1 MRSEGNFKPS
11 GRRNWIMRKDDIVV
25 ALGTCHRKRE
35 PGKQSPDGRLKECV
49 YGREIASEV
58 AVKLQAMGYKC
69 VIDFM
74 PLDLPKQM
82 QSPSAKQERLNEL
95 AMRVNF
101 VNELC
106 RQNGAK
112 NVIYVSIH
120 VDASG
125 SDGKWHEPNGWSVRV
140 GTKASAR
147 SKQLADCLFDAA
159 KSYGLKMRQPTAK
172 QKYWPQELYVLNNTN
187 CPAVLTE
194 NLFQDNINDVALL
207 LSDEGRH
214 IIERIHVEG
223 IIRYIESL

>member
-1 MRSEGNFKPS
+1 MDKN
-11 GRRNWIMRKDDIVV
+11 DIVV

-58 AVKLQAMGYKC
+58 AAMLQELGYKC
-69 VIDFM
+69 VIDYL

-82 QSPSAKQERLNEL
+82 QSPSTKQERQNEL
-95 AMRVNF
+95 AMRVNY

-125 SDGKWHEPNGWSVRV
+125 SDGKWHDPNGWSVRV
-140 GTKASAR
+140 SPKASR
-147 SKQLADCLFDAA
+147 QSKMLAECLFDAA
-159 KSYGLKMRQPTAK
+159 KQHGLRVRLPNEK
-172 QKYWPQELYVLNNTN
+172 QKYWEQSLKVLNETN

>member
-1 MRSEGNFKPS
+1 
-11 GRRNWIMRKDDIVV
+11 MRKDSIII
-25 ALGTCHRKRE
+25 ALGTPHRKRE

-58 AVKLQAMGYKC
+58 ALKLQAMGYKC
-69 VIDFM
+69 LIDYM

-82 QSPSAKQERLNEL
+82 QSQSAKQERQREL

-106 RQNGAK
+106 RQNGPK
-112 NVIYVSIH
+112 NVLYVSIH

-125 SDGKWHEPNGWSVRV
+125 NDGKWHDPNGWSVRV
-140 GTKASAR
+140 GTKASSQ
-147 SKQLADCLFDAA
+147 SKMLADCLFDAA
-159 KSYGLKMRQPTAK
+159 QAHGLNMRRPTPK
-172 QKYWPQELYVLNNTN
+172 QKYWPQELFVLNNTN

-194 NLFQDNINDVALL
+194 NLFQDNVNDVGLL
-207 LSDEGRH
+207 LSGEGRH

-223 IIRYIESL
+223 IIKYIESL

>member
-1 MRSEGNFKPS
+1 
-11 GRRNWIMRKDDIVV
+11 MRKDSIII
-25 ALGTCHRKRE
+25 ALGTPHRKRE
-35 PGKQSPDGRLKECV
+35 TGKQSPDGRLKEYA

-58 AVKLQAMGYKC
+58 AIKLQAMGYKC
-69 VIDFM
+69 LIDYM

-82 QSPSAKQERLNEL
+82 QSQSYKQERQREL

-112 NVIYVSIH
+112 NVLYVSIH
-120 VDASG
+120 VNASG
-125 SDGKWHEPNGWSVRV
+125 NDGKWHDPNGWSMHV
-140 GTKASAR
+140 GTKASSQ
-147 SKQLADCLFDAA
+147 SKMLADCLFDAA
-159 KSYGLKMRQPTAK
+159 QSYGLKMRRPTPK

-194 NLFQDNINDVALL
+194 NLFQDNVNDVGLL

-223 IIRYIESL
+223 IIKYIESL